1 MNPRFAV
8 WAFHLALPLLGLWLL
23 LAQPGV
29 DLTWKHPPSHF
40 GLINAVAII
49 NVGLA
54 ILIGRAARARN
65 DGRLFLASMA
75 FLSSAAF
82 FGIHG
87 LATPGVLVP
96 GRGAGF
102 VLSAPVG
109 MAIGALFALAS
120 AFQTDVEARSLTR
133 HAGLWLIALGA
144 VVVGWTVASALVLP
158 PLDQSIASED
168 GSPVV
173 IALAV
178 VTVPLYLLAAAGYF
192 RLYRRRPSV
201 VTLGVITAWF
211 LLAEAM
217 VAAVFGRSWQLSW
230 WEWHLLLL
238 AGYGFVAY
246 SAYVRYRREGSAAG
260 LFNGI
265 ALEQT
270 VREIQSEYEGALRE
284 LLESMRSRVTSGRRV
299 ETAPAVAALQ
309 DRFELTER
317 QAELLGPTADL
328 FREIDDL
335 FLSYTS
341 PQVASA
347 LWRDPGMAR
356 LGGRSYPA
364 VTVLFA
370 DLRGF
375 TSYSEVA
382 DREDLFGML
391 NVYFAAA
398 VPIVLE
404 RQGTLDKFVGD
415 ALMALFNAPDEDPDH
430 ALHAASAALA
440 IQAACE
446 AVARD
451 HPEWPRFRIGLN
463 TGPVLVGNVGSEQL
477 RNFTAI
483 GDAVNL
489 ASRLQGLA
497 EPGQVVIGH
506 ATYELLAGWAE
517 VRPLEP
523 VLVRGKLEPV
533 RAYVLAG
540 LRDQADGP
548 ASAVVGP

>member
-1 MNPRFAV
+1 M
-8 WAFHLALPLLGLWLL
+8 
-23 LAQPGV
+23 
-29 DLTWKHPPSHF
+29 
-40 GLINAVAII
+40 LIAE
-49 NVGLA
+49 
-54 ILIGRAARARN
+54 
-65 DGRLFLASMA
+65 
-75 FLSSAAF
+75 
-82 FGIHG
+82 
-87 LATPGVLVP
+87 
-96 GRGAGF
+96 RGAGF

-109 MAIGALFALAS
+109 MAIGGVFAVAS
-120 AFQTDVEARSLTR
+120 AFQTDAGARSPTR
-133 HAGLWLIALGA
+133 YASLWLLALGA
-144 VVVGWTVASALVLP
+144 VVVAWAVASVLVLP
-158 PLDQSIASED
+158 PLDQPIASED
-168 GSPVV
+168 GSPVMV
-173 IALAV
+173 ALAV
-178 VTVPLYLLAAAGYF
+178 VTVPLYLLAAAGHF
-192 RLYRRRPSV
+192 RLYRQRPSV

-217 VAAVFGRSWQLSW
+217 VAAVLGRTWQLSW

-284 LLESMRSRVTSGRRV
+284 LLQSLRSRVTSGRRV

-317 QAELLGPTADL
+317 QAELLGPTAEL

-347 LWRDPGMAR
+347 LWRDPGTAR

-382 DREDLFGML
+382 EREDLFAML
-391 NVYFAAA
+391 NAYFAAA

-404 RQGTLDKFVGD
+404 RHGTLDKFVGD
-415 ALMALFNAPDEDPDH
+415 ALMALFNAPEEDPDH

-440 IQAACE
+440 IQASSAE
-446 AVARD
+446 VARD

-463 TGPVLVGNVGSEQL
+463 TGAVLLGNVGSEQL

-497 EPGQVVIGH
+497 EPGQVVIGQ
-506 ATYELLAGWAE
+506 ATYELVAEVAE
-517 VRPLEP
+517 VRALEP
-523 VLVRGKLEPV
+523 VLVKGKLEPV
-533 RAYVLAG
+533 RAYVLTG
-540 LRDQADGP
+540 LRD
-548 ASAVVGP
+548 SAP

>member
-23 LAQPGV
+23 LAEPGV
-29 DLTWKHPPSHF
+29 DVTWKHPPSHF
-40 GLINAVAII
+40 ALINVVAIV
-49 NVGLA
+49 NAGLA
-54 ILIGRAARARN
+54 ILIGRAARARS
-65 DGRLFLASMA
+65 DGRLFLVSMA
-75 FLSSAAF
+75 FLSSALF

-96 GRGAGF
+96 ERGAGF

-109 MAIGALFALAS
+109 MAIGGLFAVAS
-120 AFQTDVEARSLTR
+120 AFQTDARARLLTR
-133 HAGLWLIALGA
+133 HADLWLLGLG
-144 VVVGWTVASALVLP
+144 VVAAGWTVASVLVVP
-158 PLDQSIASED
+158 PLDQPIASED
-168 GSPVV
+168 ASPVM
-173 IALAV
+173 IGLAV
-178 VTVPLYLLAAAGYF
+178 ITVPLYLFAAAGYF
-192 RLYRRRPSV
+192 RLYRLRPSV

-217 VAAVFGRSWQLSW
+217 IAAVFGRSWQLSW

-246 SAYVRYRREGSAAG
+246 SAYVRYRREGSGAG

-270 VREIQSEYEGALRE
+270 VRDIQSEYERALRE
-284 LLESMRSRVTSGRRV
+284 LLESLRSRVTSGRRV

-317 QAELLGPTADL
+317 QAELLGPTAEL
-328 FREIDDL
+328 FSEIDDL

-347 LWRDPGMAR
+347 LWRDPGLAR
-356 LGGRSYPA
+356 LGGRNYPA
-364 VTVLFA
+364 VTALFA

-375 TSYSEVA
+375 TSYSEMA
-382 DREDLFGML
+382 DREDLFAML
-391 NVYFAAA
+391 NAYFAAA
-398 VPIVLE
+398 VPIVFE
-404 RQGTLDKFVGD
+404 RNGTLDKFVGD

-440 IQAACE
+440 IQAACAE
-446 AVARD
+446 LARD

-497 EPGQVVIGH
+497 EPGQVVIGQ
-506 ATYELLAGWAE
+506 ATYELIRDRAE
-517 VRPLEP
+517 VRPLDP
-523 VLVRGKLEPV
+523 VSVKGKLEPV
-533 RAYVLAG
+533 TAFVLTG
-540 LRDQADGP
+540 LRPRPAGP
-548 ASAVVGP
+548 SEF

>member
-1 MNPRFAV
+1 MNPRSAV

-29 DLTWKHPPSHF
+29 DLTWKHAPSHF
-40 GLINAVAII
+40 GLINAVALI

-54 ILIGRAARARN
+54 ILIGRAAQARQ

-82 FGIHG
+82 FGLHG
-87 LATPGVLVP
+87 LATPGVLIAE
-96 GRGAGF
+96 RGAGF

-109 MAIGALFALAS
+109 LAIGGVFAVAS
-120 AFQTDVEARSLTR
+120 AFQTDAGARSPTR
-133 HAGLWLIALGA
+133 YASLWLLALGA
-144 VVVGWTVASALVLP
+144 LVAAWAAASVLVLP
-158 PLDQSIASED
+158 PLDQPIASEE

-173 IALAV
+173 VALAV

-217 VAAVFGRSWQLSW
+217 VAAVLGRTWQLSW

-284 LLESMRSRVTSGRRV
+284 LLQSLRSRVTSGRRV
-299 ETAPAVAALQ
+299 ETAPAVAAVQ

-317 QAELLGPTADL
+317 QAELLGPTAEL

-347 LWRDPGMAR
+347 LWRDPLTAR

-375 TSYSEVA
+375 TSYSELA
-382 DREDLFGML
+382 DHEDLFAML
-391 NVYFAAA
+391 NAYFAAA

-404 RQGTLDKFVGD
+404 RHGTLDKFVGD
-415 ALMALFNAPDEDPDH
+415 ALMALFNAPEEDPDH
-430 ALHAASAALA
+430 AVHAASAALA
-440 IQAACE
+440 IQAASAE
-446 AVARD
+446 VARD

-463 TGPVLVGNVGSEQL
+463 TGAVLLGNVGSEQL

-497 EPGQVVIGH
+497 EPGQVVIGQ
-506 ATYELLAGWAE
+506 ATYELVAQLAE
-517 VRPLEP
+517 VRALDP
-523 VLVRGKLEPV
+523 VLVKGKLEPV
-533 RAYVLAG
+533 RAYVLKG
-540 LRDQADGP
+540 LGDFAR
-548 ASAVVGP
+548 

>member
-1 MNPRFAV
+1 MNPRSAV

-23 LAQPGV
+23 LAQPAA

-40 GLINAVAII
+40 VLINAVAAI

-54 ILIGRAARARN
+54 LLIGRAAGARH
-65 DGRLFLASMA
+65 DGRLFMASMA

-87 LATPGVLVP
+87 LATPGVLVEA
-96 GRGAGF
+96 RGAGF

-109 MAIGALFALAS
+109 MAIGGLFALAS
-120 AFQTDVEARSLTR
+120 VFQSDAGAPSLTR
-133 HAGLWLIALGA
+133 HAGRWLIALGL
-144 VVVGWTVASALVLP
+144 VVAAWAVASVLVLP
-158 PLDQSIASED
+158 PLDQPIASED
-168 GSPVV
+168 ASPVLIGV
-173 IALAV
+173 AA

-201 VTLGVITAWF
+201 VTVGVITAWF

-217 VAAVFGRSWQLSW
+217 IAAVFGRTWQLSW

-284 LLESMRSRVTSGRRV
+284 LLDSLRLRVTSGREV
-299 ETAPAVAALQ
+299 ETAPAIAAVQ

-347 LWRDPGMAR
+347 LWRDPGLAR

-391 NVYFAAA
+391 NAYFAAA

-404 RQGTLDKFVGD
+404 RKGTLDKFVGD
-415 ALMALFNAPDEDPDH
+415 ALMALFNAPDADPDH

-440 IQAACE
+440 IQAAC
-446 AVARD
+446 ADVARD

-463 TGPVLVGNVGSEQL
+463 SGPVLVGNVGSEQL

-497 EPGQVVIGH
+497 EPGQVVIGE
-506 ATYELLAGWAE
+506 ATYELIRDVADVHA
-517 VRPLEP
+517 LEP
-523 VLVRGKLEPV
+523 VAVKGKLEPV
-533 RAYVLAG
+533 SAYVLTG
-540 LRDQADGP
+540 LRAG
-548 ASAVVGP
+548 SMR